1 MPWLGPLFFILS
13 PLASVSLR
21 FLWGLALTTL
31 RNRKPMRLRTSAIVR
46 GEGKSSRTIPLRS
59 ERLQGRCGSQP
70 RGGQARAKRRGLWRM
85 RSGELTQR
93 VSHLRRRLFPAF
105 AATCRP
111 TAHRDKG
118 CQCVSRPSQAPPSGG
133 PNQRWLPPAGDC
145 RHPTSTSSRPQR
157 RAGWGRSW
165 WMPLGGDQ
173 PFVMDWATF

>member
-13 PLASVSLR
+13 QLASVSLR

-46 GEGKSSRTIPLRS
+46 GEGRLRTIPLRS
-59 ERLQGRCGSQP
+59 ERRQGRCGSQP

-105 AATCRP
+105 AATAGRLRTETKDASASLGQAKRHRLAAP
-111 TAHRDKG
+111 TKDGFRQQGIA
-118 CQCVSRPSQAPPSGG
+118 ATLL
-133 PNQRWLPPAGDC
+133 QR
-145 RHPTSTSSRPQR
+145 
-157 RAGWGRSW
+157 
-165 WMPLGGDQ
+165 PLGLKGA
-173 PFVMDWATF
+173 PGGAGHGGCR